1 MFFLSMLWRRVT
13 DAPTVQDA
21 AECTGLYREVL
32 NSPFSMNH
40 PQLRVICAHHLAV
53 SHWIL
58 HDRGGAPEHAEQA
71 ADAALDLLDACVAA
85 KEPDPLMSAAEL
97 LTTAM
102 KRLPAGHHSH
112 KRLVLARGAAL
123 MWWMKVTGDPGPLEA
138 ADEDIRRAVH
148 LCHPEDPF
156 YREVLISLADLVGL
170 RLTFSRQFEDLTAA
184 IDGYRRVLDAL
195 PHDDQVAHDMLA
207 NLGICYRVRYETRHE
222 KADIDEAVHYFRMA
236 VECIGDPGKLAAAKA
251 ELAKAITLQ
260 GPEERMTVPPG
271 GLTFLAGSGSR
282 PKRPL
287 AEAAHR
293 PEELAAHA
301 MLLAD
306 LLAEYERGGDNAL
319 LDRIDEHGHAILDA
333 LPPTHAHRWVIGRP
347 LGLALLRRFEATG
360 RGEDL
365 HEAVELLREVVGRPA
380 GGMPEESSDLMHLS
394 GVLIARFKHEGGVA
408 GLDEAIALARRAEVS
423 ASDRSEL
430 ARALNALG
438 TALVYRAQFSGS
450 GLDLREAISV
460 GESALAAADTPSLQ
474 AHAQSALGNRLRER
488 YLADGDPADLDE
500 AIGLMRTVLTHWDN
514 TRAAMVRTT
523 LALALRDRGVLGGD
537 RGGGDLAEAAALH
550 RAALEDEAVGSP
562 QYGRAQLALAQVLN
576 DLGRRE
582 EAIGLLNDLTQS
594 GSGSH
599 LDRMAAAVTR
609 AGLLADRAFDA
620 DTARGTADGGT
631 GAADDWRAATDAFSD
646 AVNQLH
652 LSVWRGLSRAD
663 RARLLARWTG
673 LASDAAAAAI
683 NLRDPVRA
691 VELLDH
697 GRSLL
702 WGQALDT
709 RTDLTAL
716 RAVRPD
722 LADELDTVH
731 TGFAAEAWTDERG
744 AHSAAEY
751 RRRLALDWE
760 RLVISVRTLPGFAR
774 FLLPTPFAELSA
786 AAAEGPVVLVNV
798 SVYRCDALVVSA
810 GGVRV
815 IPLPG
820 LTLEQAE
827 AYARRHLQA
836 MGRTGGPGLAYGPRD
851 QALLSVCEWLWDTV
865 AGPVLAE
872 TTLLSQR
879 RIWWCPTGA
888 LTQLP
893 LHAAG
898 YHDPEDSHRAAAV
911 MDRAVSSLTPTL
923 RALLH
928 ARRSAGKRPR
938 RLLAIACE
946 QRPRYVTG
954 LPDLPLALREVD
966 TLRDLVPDATIRTGP
981 VATRAEAMALLPGH
995 TCAHF
1000 ACHGGPGGHGPE
1012 GRSVLFLADEQL
1024 TMADFA
1030 GLDLADA
1037 ELAVLSACHTATAA
1051 PELPDEA
1058 DHLAGALQIAGFRQV
1073 ISTLW
1078 AIGDDT
1084 AAAVTDDL
1092 YRALTADGG
1101 NLDPGHAATALHT
1114 ILLRLREAEPYRPAQ
1129 WAPFVH
1135 FGC

>member
-1 MFFLSMLWRRVT
+1 
-13 DAPTVQDA
+13 
-21 AECTGLYREVL
+21 
-32 NSPFSMNH
+32 MNH

-102 KRLPAGHHSH
+102 NRLPAGHHSH

-207 NLGICYRVRYETRHE
+207 NLGICYRVRYETRQE
-222 KADIDEAVHYFRMA
+222 QADIDEAVHYFRMA
-236 VECIGDPGKLAAAKA
+236 VERIRDPGKLAAAKA

-271 GLTFLAGSGSR
+271 GLTFLAGPGSR

-301 MLLAD
+301 VLLAD

-319 LDRIDEHGHAILDA
+319 LDRIDEHGHAVLDA

-460 GESALAAADTPSLQ
+460 GESALAAADTPSLL
-474 AHAQSALGNRLRER
+474 AHAQGTLGNRLRQR
-488 YLADGDPADLDE
+488 YLADGDPADLDA
-500 AIGLMRTVLTHWDN
+500 AIGLMRTALAHRDN
-514 TRAAMVRTT
+514 KRAAVVRTA

-537 RGGGDLAEAAALH
+537 GGGDLAEAATLY
-550 RAALEDEAVGSP
+550 RAALADEAVGSP
-562 QYGRAQLALAQVLN
+562 QYGHAQLALAEVLN

-582 EAIGLLNDLTQS
+582 EAIGLLDDLTRS
-594 GSGSH
+594 GSGSR
-599 LDRMAAAVTR
+599 LDRMDAARTR

-620 DTARGTADGGT
+620 DTRRDTADGGT
-631 GAADDWRAATDAFSD
+631 GVGGHGAAGDWRAATDAFSD

-663 RARLLARWTG
+663 RARLLARWSG

-683 NLRDPVRA
+683 NLGDAERA

-702 WGQALDT
+702 WGQALDG

-722 LADELDTVH
+722 LANELDTVH

-744 AHSAAEY
+744 AHSAAEH

-760 RLVISVRTLPGFAR
+760 RLVTSVRTLPGFAG

-810 GGVRV
+810 EGVRV
-815 IPLPG
+815 VPLPR

-827 AYARRHLQA
+827 AYARRHLRA
-836 MGRTGGPGLAYGPRD
+836 MGRTGGPGLAHGPRD

-872 TTLLSQR
+872 TALLPQR

-893 LHAAG
+893 LHTAG

-911 MDRAVSSLTPTL
+911 IDRAVSSLTPTL

-928 ARRSAGKRPR
+928 ARRPAKKRPR
-938 RLLAIACE
+938 RLLAVACE

-954 LPDLPLALREVD
+954 LADLPLALREVS
-966 TLRDLVPDATIRTGP
+966 TLRDLVPDATIRTGGA
-981 VATRAEAMALLPGH
+981 ATRAEAMALLPGH

-1012 GRSVLFLADEQL
+1012 GRSVLFLADERL

-1037 ELAVLSACHTATAA
+1037 ELAVLSACHTATAG

-1073 ISTLW
+1073 VSTLW

-1101 NLDPGHAATALHT
+1101 DLDPGHAATALHT
-1114 ILLRLREAEPYRPAQ
+1114 VLLRLREAEPYRPAQ